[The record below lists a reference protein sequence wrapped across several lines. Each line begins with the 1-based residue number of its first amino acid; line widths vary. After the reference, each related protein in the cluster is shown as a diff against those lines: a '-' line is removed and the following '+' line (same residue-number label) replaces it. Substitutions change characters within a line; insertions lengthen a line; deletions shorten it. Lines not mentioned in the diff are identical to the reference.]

1 MVVLTVDLKAGTK
14 AALTVEMK
22 AVRLVVS
29 LVGLRAD
36 PRDAQLADR
45 MVALMAGS
53 TAVHLVE
60 QSAGGLVA
68 LKVGWSAA

>member
-14 AALTVEMK
+14 AGLTVEMK
-22 AVRLVVS
+22 AVRLVVP

-36 PRDAQLADR
+36 PRDAQLADQ

-60 QSAGGLVA
+60 
-68 LKVGWSAA
+68 

>member
-1 MVVLTVDLKAGTK
+1 MAVLTVDLKAGTK

-22 AVRLVVS
+22 AVRLVVPS
-29 LVGLRAD
+29 VGLRAD

-53 TAVHLVE
+53 TAVHSVE